1 MLLNKLLPVFA
12 LPLGIALLLLI
23 FAVWKQRRWPAV
35 VAALLLY
42 VSSIGAVS
50 SRLIGWMETRFPV
63 LTPDKAPVADV
74 IVVLSGFQGPPTPAG
89 QLPNWSDAVDRV
101 EGGLALWRAK
111 AAPRLVFTGGQNSA
125 GARTR
130 SDGELGR
137 AAAIERGLPDDAIFL
152 TRDVANTAE
161 EAAAVAELA
170 RRHGWR
176 RIILVTTGWHLPR
189 ALAQFRRQG
198 LDCVPFPVDFRAEP
212 GRGIRF
218 LDFVPR
224 AESLW
229 ETETALRECYGYV
242 FYRLFG

>member
-12 LPLGIALLLLI
+12 LPLGVALLLVLW
-23 FAVWKQRRWPAV
+23 ALWKRQRWPAAL
-35 VAALLLY
+35 AAAVLY
-42 VSSIGAVS
+42 FSSIGAVS
-50 SRLIGWMETRFPV
+50 GGLIGWLETRHPA
-63 LTPDKAPVADV
+63 LPPAQAPHADA
-74 IVVLSGFQGPPTPAG
+74 IVVLSGFQGPPAPPG

-101 EGGLALWRAK
+101 EGGLALWRAQ
-111 AAPRLVFTGGQNSA
+111 AAPRLVFTGGRNSA

-130 SDGELGR
+130 SDGELAR
-137 AAAIERGLPDDAIFL
+137 ATALERGVPESAVLL